1 MGEPVATLVLRVTP
15 RSSTPGVGPWR
26 DGVLHVR
33 VRRPPLDGQATA
45 AALAAVADALGVSRS
60 AVSLAAGPRSRL
72 KRVTVGGLTD
82 VELAR
87 RLGGLSPG
95 PD

>member
-33 VRRPPLDGQATA
+33 VRRPPVDGQATA
-45 AALAAVADALGVSRS
+45 AALAAVAEVLGVTRS

-72 KRVTVGGLTD
+72 KRVTVEGLTE
-82 VELAR
+82 VEVSR
-87 RLGGLSPG
+87 RLEDLPPG